1 LDLTFSTQKSRFN
14 YRVGAIIIKDGKILV
29 VKNNKSSYYYSVGGR
44 VKFDETCEEAVIR
57 EVEEELGLRVEI
69 DRPVFFHEQ
78 FFNEQDS
85 NEHFHEISMYYLMK
99 IPENIEKIKCNSF
112 TEKGAKEKLYWL
124 PIEKLADFTVFPKF
138 LTKELS
144 NIPNSLKNIVEIQ
157 KR

>member
-1 LDLTFSTQKSRFN
+1 LEKTYFPLGVPLNNLSKFMYKSYN
-14 YRVGAIIIKDGKILV
+14 
-29 VKNNKSSYYYSVGGR
+29 
-44 VKFDETCEEAVIR
+44 
-57 EVEEELGLRVEI
+57 
-69 DRPVFFHEQ
+69 
-78 FFNEQDS
+78 
-85 NEHFHEISMYYLMK
+85 
-99 IPENIEKIKCNSF
+99 ENIEKIKCNSF